1 MSFRRWLAV
10 VALFLAAAFCGILAG
25 LLHFAGSGLDRTME
39 IAARAP
45 TRSLAE
51 VMTTDGTAWVKVR
64 LEVSSGTVPLT
75 CAGQSCLLVE
85 VEEFQTRLED
95 IRSGG
100 TWTRRPFERS
110 IRSERKVVSF
120 DLVDGPTRLTI
131 RDALGVKFWPD
142 LLQERHSTVEETG
155 GLGPAA
161 GPVPVGRPGSGPG
174 AGHGPVPG
182 QGQAVEDGEGSG
194 AAVGMG
200 GRRVESFL
208 PDGTEAWALGSFRS
222 GTPHVLDSGMF
233 VLTSLGPERFGKT
246 VHAGLSRVGAV
257 QGWCAAGAVLFP
269 LLALVLILKRR

>member
-10 VALFLAAAFCGILAG
+10 VGLFLAAAFCGLLAG
-25 LLHFAGSGLDRTME
+25 LLHFAGSGMDRTME

-45 TRSLAE
+45 TRRLAE
-51 VMTTDGTAWVKVR
+51 VLTTDGTAWVKVR

-75 CAGQSCLLVE
+75 CAGQACLLVE

-110 IRSERKVVSF
+110 IRSERKVVPF
-120 DLVDGPTRLTI
+120 DLVDGAARITI

-142 LLQERHSTVEETG
+142 ILQERHSTDEGPG
-155 GLGPAA
+155 GAVPGTGPATGSEA
-161 GPVPVGRPGSGPG
+161 GPGPGRGPGQGAEPSGVAGQGPG
-174 AGHGPVPG
+174 A
-182 QGQAVEDGEGSG
+182 DGR
-194 AAVGMG
+194 MG
-200 GRRVESFL
+200 TRRVESFL
-208 PDGTEAWALGSFRS
+208 PDGTEAWALGAFRN
-222 GTPHVLDSGMF
+222 GTPQVLDSGMF

-246 VHAGLSRVGAV
+246 VHAGLSRAGAV